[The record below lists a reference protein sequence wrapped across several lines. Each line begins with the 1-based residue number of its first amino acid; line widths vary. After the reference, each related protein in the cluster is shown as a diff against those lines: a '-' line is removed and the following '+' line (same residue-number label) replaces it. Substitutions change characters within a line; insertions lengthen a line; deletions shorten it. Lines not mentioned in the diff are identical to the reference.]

1 MQSTPIFNKAQ
12 QRAITWPLPGKNMH
26 HLAVIAGP
34 GTGKTLTL
42 TARLLYLLKEAKIPS
57 EQILALT
64 FTRKAAGEIRER
76 LLKERIQFKNVVT
89 FHALGYQILKN
100 AGLEVKLVSERQQ
113 QRILTEL
120 KSSLGLTKN
129 YSRKDLELLISK
141 TKNSGADDPQGI
153 LTAYNNKLHQSGLQD
168 YEDLIIDATRL
179 YRENKQLQRYTYI
192 LIDEFQDTSRIQLEL
207 ISALSAGQIFAVGD
221 PRQAIYDF
229 RGSDPESFNNL
240 RTTFPGQEFTTI
252 ELTENY
258 RSAPELVAA
267 ANLIFPEFQPLQAQV
282 QLTGAWQLITTLNP
296 YTEADYI
303 IADITTRLGGT
314 YLENSGDT
322 PAVSTGTK
330 DAGFRDFAVLYR
342 SHYQKR
348 ILEQKLADLGLP
360 FQVVGE
366 GNPFTN
372 PQVRLVI
379 TVLNFLLSKDA
390 TALKELFFTPA
401 FKLTPRTLDDLEALT
416 EISLDTLTQEK
427 YFQDPLVRD
436 LADKLAALQEFKDLP
451 LAELITKVTTEF
463 NITHDTAFQEFNNL
477 ALNFSGDTGA
487 FLKYLQRLSEQEF
500 YDPAA
505 EKLTLLTMHAAK
517 GLEFNYIYVLDFNC
531 GNAKETPE
539 ELRLFYVALTR
550 AKKILQL
557 IQTTAVSEYPAQ
569 IYQVIKTSPHQ
580 ILADPKLTQI
590 LKKKIKL
597 KEKRAQTSLF

>member
-1 MQSTPIFNKAQ
+1 
-12 QRAITWPLPGKNMH
+12 
-26 HLAVIAGP
+26 
-34 GTGKTLTL
+34 
-42 TARLLYLLKEAKIPS
+42 
-57 EQILALT
+57 
-64 FTRKAAGEIRER
+64 

-282 QLTGAWQLITTLNP
+282 QLTGAWHRS
-296 YTEADYI
+296 
-303 IADITTRLGGT
+303 RLHHCRYHHQIGR
-314 YLENSGDT
+314 YLSGEFRGHSGSLHRYKGCR
-322 PAVSTGTK
+322 VQ
-330 DAGFRDFAVLYR
+330 GFCRT
-342 SHYQKR
+342 
-348 ILEQKLADLGLP
+348 LP
-360 FQVVGE
+360 FA
-366 GNPFTN
+366 
-372 PQVRLVI
+372 
-379 TVLNFLLSKDA
+379 LSKAD
-390 TALKELFFTPA
+390 
-401 FKLTPRTLDDLEALT
+401 PRTKA
-416 EISLDTLTQEK
+416 
-427 YFQDPLVRD
+427 
-436 LADKLAALQEFKDLP
+436 
-451 LAELITKVTTEF
+451 
-463 NITHDTAFQEFNNL
+463 
-477 ALNFSGDTGA
+477 G
-487 FLKYLQRLSEQEF
+487 
-500 YDPAA
+500 
-505 EKLTLLTMHAAK
+505 
-517 GLEFNYIYVLDFNC
+517 
-531 GNAKETPE
+531 
-539 ELRLFYVALTR
+539 
-550 AKKILQL
+550 
-557 IQTTAVSEYPAQ
+557 
-569 IYQVIKTSPHQ
+569 
-580 ILADPKLTQI
+580 
-590 LKKKIKL
+590 
-597 KEKRAQTSLF
+597 

>member
-1 MQSTPIFNKAQ
+1 MQSAAIFNKAQ
-12 QRAITWPLPGKNMH
+12 QRAITWPLPGKNKH
-26 HLAVIAGP
+26 HLEVIAGP

-42 TARLLYLLKEAKIPS
+42 TARLLYLLKEAKISP

-76 LLKERIQFKNVVT
+76 LLKEGIQFKNIAT
-89 FHALGYQILKN
+89 FHALGYQILMD
-100 AGLEVKLVSERQQ
+100 AGQEVKLVSERQQ
-113 QRILTEL
+113 QRILTDL
-120 KSSLGLTKN
+120 RSSLGLTKN

-141 TKNSGADDPQGI
+141 TKNSVVADTQGI
-153 LTAYNNKLHQSGLQD
+153 LTAYNNKLHQTGLQD

-179 YRENKQLQRYTYI
+179 YHENKQLQRYTYI

-207 ISALSAGQIFAVGD
+207 IAALSAGQIFAVGD
-221 PRQAIYDF
+221 PRQAIYGF

-240 RTTFPGQEFTTI
+240 RTAFPGQEFTTI

-258 RSAPELVAA
+258 RAAPELVAA
-267 ANLIFPEFQPLQAQV
+267 ANLIFPEFQPLQARV
-282 QLTGAWQLITTLNP
+282 QHAGAWHLVTTLNP

-314 YLENSGDT
+314 YLEDSGDT

-372 PQVRLVI
+372 LQVRLVI
-379 TVLNFLLSKDA
+379 TVLNYLLSKE
-390 TALKELFFTPA
+390 TMALKELLFTPA
-401 FKLTPRTLDDLEALT
+401 LKLSTRTLDNLEALM
-416 EISLDTLTQEK
+416 EINPDTLAQEK
-427 YFQDPLVRD
+427 YFHDPLLRS

-451 LAELITKVTTEF
+451 LTELITKITTEF
-463 NITHDTAFQEFNNL
+463 NITQDTAFQEFRNL
-477 ALNFSGDTGA
+477 ALNFPGDTNT
-487 FLKYLQRLSEQEF
+487 FLEYLQRLSEQEF

-517 GLEFNYIYVLDFNC
+517 GLEFNYVYILDFNLSKTTA
-531 GNAKETPE
+531 NPE

-557 IQTTAVSEYPAQ
+557 IQTTAVSEQPAQ
-569 IYQVIKTSPHQ
+569 IYEVIKTSPHQ
-580 ILADPKLTQI
+580 ILADPKLAQI

-597 KEKRAQTSLF
+597 KEKRAQARLF